1 MSKQITRRPTKQ
13 VRRQERREE
22 QLRRE
27 AERLRAARNRKIVL
41 GSIIAAI
48 VIIVAASVFYYVY
61 NQNRSQNQTQTE
73 TIVNPSY
80 TPDDNI
86 YCDQLLKSSNH
97 VYLHLTFFN

>member
-41 GSIIAAI
+41 GSIIA
-48 VIIVAASVFYYVY
+48 
-61 NQNRSQNQTQTE
+61 Q
-73 TIVNPSY
+73 
-80 TPDDNI
+80 
-86 YCDQLLKSSNH
+86 
-97 VYLHLTFFN
+97 